1 MLTIFFIR
9 IKTESINL
17 VCEGINLLLYSKMSE
32 TIIPIDKISSSRMD
46 GCSAAPSSGF
56 LCHNQAYASWV
67 IGDSF
72 RQYFSFTLSN
82 QDYKGAHGLSSR
94 LSIALAL
101 NSIIVISIF
110 IYKLLD

>member
-1 MLTIFFIR
+1 MQ
-9 IKTESINL
+9 
-17 VCEGINLLLYSKMSE
+17 VGI
-32 TIIPIDKISSSRMD
+32 
-46 GCSAAPSSGF
+46 
-56 LCHNQAYASWV
+56 

-101 NSIIVISIF
+101 NSIIVLSIL
-110 IYKLLD
+110 IYKLLIKVIIPIDPYLLYGLV